1 MKMSMDGR
9 EYSVLHNTTAWIRGL
24 TLDYTNQVLYWYDG
38 YIYSSSVDGSNT
50 TEVYYNYYINSYNS
64 LTIISEHLF
73 WLSWNTLIQFNLKN
87 GTFTKL
93 PIASSCSWNNR
104 PMVAVSKD
112 RQPEGE
118 I

>member
-1 MKMSMDGR
+1 MDGR
-9 EYSVLHNTTAWIRGL
+9 EYSVLHETAAWVRGL
-24 TLDYTNQVLYWYDG
+24 TLDYTNQVLYWYDGDG

-50 TEVYYNYYINSYNS
+50 TEVYYSYYIYSYNS

-73 WLSWNTLIQFNLKN
+73 WLSWNTVIQFNLKN
-87 GTFTKL
+87 GTFTTAL
-93 PIASSCSWNNR
+93 QITSSCWGWTT

-112 RQPEGE
+112 RQPGGE